1 MAPATDFQA
10 VYSALREI
18 MIPYA
23 DELIVV
29 RDQPGS
35 LYLDTHHVMKNKKPL
50 FFGAVEIKKRYV
62 SYHLM
67 PIYVGPSLL
76 DDVSDE
82 LRKRMQGKSCLNFV
96 KTDPNLFAELGELTA
111 AGYKFYKQE
120 GYS

>member
-1 MAPATDFQA
+1 MAPTTDFQA

-18 MIPYA
+18 MIPFA
-23 DELIVV
+23 DELMVV
-29 RDQPGS
+29 RDQVGS

-50 FFGAVEIKKRYV
+50 FFGAIEIKKRYV

-67 PIYVGPSLL
+67 PIYVEPSLL
-76 DDVSDE
+76 DNVTDK

-96 KTDPNLFAELGELTA
+96 KIDSDLFAELGGLTA

-120 GYS
+120 GYI